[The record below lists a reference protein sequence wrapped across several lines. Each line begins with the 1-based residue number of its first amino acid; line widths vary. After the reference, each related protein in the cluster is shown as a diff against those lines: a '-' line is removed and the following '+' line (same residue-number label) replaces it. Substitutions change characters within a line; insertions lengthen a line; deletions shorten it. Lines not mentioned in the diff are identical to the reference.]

1 MSILT
6 ILAVIVHV
14 VLSIALIYFALHR
27 MQKNAELG
35 GAFGSGAAHTMFGRE
50 KGFDPAAKMAL
61 WTGVLFMIS
70 CFVTAAL
77 LAR

>member
-1 MSILT
+1 MSALT
-6 ILAVIVHV
+6 VLAIIVHI

-70 CFVTAAL
+70 SFIVTAL

>member
-6 ILAVIVHV
+6 ILAVLVHL
-14 VLSIALIYFALHR
+14 VLSIALIYFALQR

-35 GAFGSGAAHTMFGRE
+35 GAFGSGASHTMFGRE

-61 WTGVLFMIS
+61 WAGILFMIS
-70 CFVTAAL
+70 CFVVAAL

>member
-6 ILAVIVHV
+6 VLAVLVHIA
-14 VLSIALIYFALHR
+14 LSIALIYFALQR

-35 GAFGSGAAHTMFGRE
+35 GAFGSGASHTMFGRE

-61 WTGVLFMIS
+61 WAGILFMVS
-70 CFVTAAL
+70 CFVVAAL

>member
-1 MSILT
+1 MLT
-6 ILAVIVHV
+6 ILAIIVHII
-14 VLSIALIYFALHR
+14 LSIALIYFALQR

-50 KGFDPAAKMAL
+50 KGLDPAAKMAL
-61 WTGVLFMIS
+61 WSGILFMIS
-70 CFVTAAL
+70 SFVVAAL